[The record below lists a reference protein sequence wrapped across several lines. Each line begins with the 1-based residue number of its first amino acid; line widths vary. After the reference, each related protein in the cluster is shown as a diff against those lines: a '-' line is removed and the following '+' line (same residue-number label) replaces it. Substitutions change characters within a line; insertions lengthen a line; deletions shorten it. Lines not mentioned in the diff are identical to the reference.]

1 MTNKLAIIFGF
12 VIIAT
17 LIADHYYLGW
27 NLPVMLG
34 RKLAL
39 LTEYIAFWR

>member
-1 MTNKLAIIFGF
+1 MTNKLALIFGLI
-12 VIIAT
+12 IIAIF
-17 LIADHYYLGW
+17 LADHYYFYW

-34 RKLAL
+34 KKLAI